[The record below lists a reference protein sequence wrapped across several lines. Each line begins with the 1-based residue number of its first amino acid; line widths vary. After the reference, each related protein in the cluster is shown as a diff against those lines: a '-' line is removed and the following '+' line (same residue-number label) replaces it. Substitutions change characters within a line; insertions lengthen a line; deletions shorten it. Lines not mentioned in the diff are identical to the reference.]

1 MLEKIKRIFNRKH
14 KEDTIINNEPY
25 KKDGIWYN
33 VYDYITD
40 KDISESEKKELKE
53 EMNIVFS
60 MTPTEYLRYKNFKCN
75 HSHNENDYYSHG
87 PKYMVGFEYVGI
99 GKCVYCKC
107 NVCGKTYDITDSD
120 SW

>member
-1 MLEKIKRIFNRKH
+1 MLEKIKRIFRKR
-14 KEDTIINNEPY
+14 KEDTIIPY

-40 KDISESEKKELKE
+40 KDISESEKKELKD

-60 MTPTEYLRYKNFKCN
+60 MTPTEYLRYKKFKCN
-75 HSHNENDYYSHG
+75 HLHNENDYCG
-87 PKYMVGFEYVGI
+87 PKYMIGFEYTGI

-107 NVCGKTYDITDSD
+107 NVCEKIYDITDSD

>member
-1 MLEKIKRIFNRKH
+1 MLEKIKRIFRKH

-33 VYDYITD
+33 VYDYITY
-40 KDISESEKKELKE
+40 KDIGEYEKKELND

-75 HSHNENDYYSHG
+75 HSHNETDCYTHG

-107 NVCGKTYDITDSD
+107 NICGKTYDITDSD